1 MLGKIEG
8 KQDGRGWDNWM
19 AEQQQNE
26 DYDYVEIG
34 AYSLSVFGTHSV
46 LILSPCSSVRIE
58 KKCTKMTKQAAV
70 SFNYR

>member
-1 MLGKIEG
+1 MLGRIEG
-8 KQDGRGWDNWM
+8 KGDDRGWNSWM

-26 DYDYVEIG
+26 EYDYVEIR

-58 KKCTKMTKQAAV
+58 KKCTKMTK
-70 SFNYR
+70 